1 VRVNIEK
8 DVIRRQEGYI
18 QLRGIVLST
27 WIERGGDRDK
37 SVGIV
42 LIIDNG

>member
-1 VRVNIEK
+1 MRVNIKK
-8 DVIRRQEGYI
+8 DVIRRQEGHI
-18 QLRGIVLST
+18 RLRGTVLST

-37 SVGIV
+37 SIGIV